1 MGVYGGPNV
10 SESGLVFYYDFG
22 NREKAFG
29 TTNLIPNTGLG
40 IYNNVPAHVT
50 ASLTQTSETY
60 KGSPVWALT
69 LTPTTATGVS
79 YLTAGNNPGIGV
91 YTGGGGGTGGV
102 YTGHSIFYKPT
113 VPMYSFPIYTG
124 YSNIGGWQSN
134 TNYDDMGDG
143 WYRAHVVW
151 YNATTL
157 SDAKYWA
164 INPAS
169 ATLNVPITIYW
180 AAPFKEAQNY
190 TNFVSPYTLST
201 RGSGGGVVNLTN
213 QEFPGGVF
221 VNGPTYSSANGGS
234 LVFDGVD
241 DYVSV
246 ANSNSLNPPTNT
258 LICWAKSNT
267 STWNQYGFLMSKR
280 DVFIIHPNLSSTTV
294 DYYYNLNNTYV
305 SQQITVSDITI
316 WNMYACSW
324 DGTNINAYLNG
335 ALINSGA
342 KTGPLN
348 TSDTGVLEIG
358 RDDGLGGRILNGN
371 IAQVSIYNRALS
383 AAEIQQN
390 YNATKSR
397 YGL

>member
-1 MGVYGGPNV
+1 VACAAGPDI
-10 SESGLVFYYDFG
+10 SESGLVFCYDFG

-29 TTNLIPNTGLG
+29 TTNLIPNIGLN

-60 KGSPVWALT
+60 RGSPVWTLT

-79 YLTAGNNPGIGV
+79 YLTAGGNPGLGV
-91 YTGGGGGTGGV
+91 LTGGGGGTGGV

-113 VPMYSFPIYTG
+113 VPMHSSPIFTN
-124 YSNIGGWQSN
+124 YSNIAGWQSG

-151 YNATTL
+151 YDIVTR
-157 SDAKYWA
+157 SDGKYWA

-201 RGSGGGVVNLTN
+201 RGSGSGVVNLTN
-213 QEFPGGVF
+213 QEFSGGVF

-241 DYVSV
+241 DRVSTNYKPSGARSYFIWV
-246 ANSNSLNPPTNT
+246 KFSSLTHPSGYQLTGTQEVNAYTYIGIENGGSVYYYAGASTGGNIGNPVTVNT
-258 LICWAKSNT
+258 WVSLGFVLNADGSRIVYKNGVNIHSNT
-267 STWNQYGFLMSKR
+267 G
-280 DVFIIHPNLSSTTV
+280 
-294 DYYYNLNNTYV
+294 
-305 SQQITVSDITI
+305 
-316 WNMYACSW
+316 
-324 DGTNINAYLNG
+324 
-335 ALINSGA
+335 
-342 KTGPLN
+342 
-348 TSDTGVLEIG
+348 
-358 RDDGLGGRILNGN
+358 GLGGTATLEFSVGCINNNHHVNGN
-371 IAQVSIYNRALS
+371 ISNVSVYNRALT
-383 AAEIQQN
+383 AQEVQQN
-390 YNATKSR
+390 YNATRGR
-397 YGL
+397 YGI